1 MKIEQLLQAVSESKL
16 DELNL
21 APGSMTYPGQTTA
34 EPQGDANATGTTG
47 DATLN
52 QPLPAGAPKKPGT
65 TFAQKVG
72 GLAKGVGA
80 VAGGVAGIGRAVKKG
95 YAAGANAVGGPGAPT
110 MPAPGAAPTAPAVDQ
125 TDELAQLRSQLQ
137 IMQQKLTRAGIQQ

>member
-110 MPAPGAAPTAPAVDQ
+110 TSAPTLPAPGASTAAADQ
-125 TDELAQLRSQLQ
+125 ADELAQLRSQLQ
-137 IMQQKLTRAGIQQ
+137 IMQQFRAG